1 MYFNNQ
7 FQFNKKTMDSRNNH
21 DSGEAHGAIME
32 LESKEDVKSFDTTPD
47 TTQSQ
52 NDLLVGGAQTAE
64 NEEPKRDVAQVV
76 DRCAKLSMAKAFSQ
90 TRDGVDNDMPYR
102 SWRSNEESYH
112 HDAQEMSKR
121 ALPSSSSTPELRER
135 LPLEMTPSSPRKPA
149 YVPPKRPSM
158 YDNASQDRNC
168 RGHSSK
174 QARRTRLL
182 VFIKIILKCL
192 DYEDPS
198 IQFEAKQI
206 IRECTRKNREGIPGY
221 DPLADAI
228 TSQLRMTVGE
238 LHWKRAETLMSHYL
252 KSRSKE
258 NNSRI
263 DIPNYAAV

>member
-1 MYFNNQ
+1 MNSTNND
-7 FQFNKKTMDSRNNH
+7 DSE
-21 DSGEAHGAIME
+21 EAHRKIME
-32 LESKEDVKSFDTTPD
+32 LEYKEGVKSFDTTSPD
-47 TTQSQ
+47 TAQSP
-52 NDLLVGGAQTAE
+52 NDPLVGRAQIAE
-64 NEEPKRDVAQVV
+64 TEQAKSDNPV
-76 DRCAKLSMAKAFSQ
+76 DRCAKLSMAKTFSQ
-90 TRDGVDNDMPYR
+90 TRDGVDNDMTYR

-112 HDAQEMSKR
+112 NDAQEMSKR

-149 YVPPKRPSM
+149 YVPPKQPSV
-158 YDNASQDRNC
+158 YDNASQDHNY

-192 DYEDPS
+192 DCEDPS

-238 LHWKRAETLMSHYL
+238 LHWNRAETLMSHYL

-258 NNSRI
+258 NKSRI
-263 DIPNYAAV
+263 DMPNYAAV